1 MFSVTGDGVEPSQ
14 MLHNDVPFGLL
25 PLFLKMLADLFK
37 LAGCGSLV
45 DLVAGEI
52 VISAMVHRD

>member
-1 MFSVTGDGVEPSQ
+1 MFAVAGDGVEPGQ

-25 PLFLKMLADLFK
+25 PLFFQMLADLFK
-37 LAGCGSLV
+37 LARCGSLV

-52 VISAMVHRD
+52 VILAMVHRD